1 MIVLGKDNSGS
12 ITVAF
17 QYDSLLVEKI
27 KTIEGRKWHP
37 EKKQWSF
44 PNTDGT
50 IEKILEVFKGEEIH
64 IDPALKGTVPD
75 LRTITPHSPLNL
87 RGDKGGLESR
97 LSPQYRYHNFEDL
110 RRELVSRKYS
120 YKTVKGYIYYN
131 RDFLSFIKKETAD
144 VRESDIKD
152 YLVYLAEEKESATA
166 TLNQAINALKF
177 YYGGML
183 KRNFLYEIKRPRKDK
198 QLPEVLSREEVTR
211 IINLTENIKHKALL
225 MTIYSGGL
233 RLGETA
239 RLELAHLDRDRML
252 IFVKGAKGRKDRY
265 TLLSEKALELIDR
278 YIRRYEPKKWL
289 FEGARQ
295 GRYLSRR
302 TIEKVFEQ
310 ARDRAGI
317 KKDVSVHDLRHSFAT
332 HLLESGT
339 DLRYIQELLGHASSK
354 TTEIYTHVSTRSLG
368 RIKSPL
374 DNLDIEGG
382 DRGKRNEEEGEAA
395 LRPEVK

>member
-1 MIVLGKDNSGS
+1 
-12 ITVAF
+12 
-17 QYDSLLVEKI
+17 
-27 KTIEGRKWHP
+27 
-37 EKKQWSF
+37 
-44 PNTDGT
+44 
-50 IEKILEVFKGEEIH
+50 
-64 IDPALKGTVPD
+64 
-75 LRTITPHSPLNL
+75 
-87 RGDKGGLESR
+87 
-97 LSPQYRYHNFEDL
+97 
-110 RRELVSRKYS
+110 
-120 YKTVKGYIYYN
+120 
-131 RDFLSFIKKETAD
+131 
-144 VRESDIKD
+144 
-152 YLVYLAEEKESATA
+152 
-166 TLNQAINALKF
+166 
-177 YYGGML
+177 ML

-225 MTIYSGGL
+225 TTIYSGGL

-317 KKDVSVHDLRHSFAT
+317 KKEVSVHDLRHSFAT

-354 TTEIYTHVSTRSLG
+354 TTEIYTHVSIKSIG

-395 LRPEVK
+395 LRPELK